1 MNERIEYLLKK
12 ANSLPQEPGVYL
24 MKDNKGKIIYI
35 GKAKILKNRVTSYF
49 RKNSSHTAKV
59 RKMVE
64 NVYDFDFITVKSEF
78 EALVLENSLIKQN
91 QPKYN
96 ILLKDDKGYSYIRIS
111 GDVYPRITAEYKN
124 DDIRSFY
131 LGPYTSSYYVKM
143 AVDEVNKVFKL
154 PTCNKHFPR
163 DFKKSRP
170 CLNKYINNCMG
181 VCEGRISSDEYANII
196 NNAKRFLTG
205 DKNIIS
211 DLNEQMQSAS
221 NELRFEDA
229 ARYRDQIKAIE
240 SIASKQLVVGKNDE
254 SSDYIGLSQSSE
266 MVSVAVM
273 MYRDGKLIDKK
284 NYFLGD
290 VYDTH
295 EMRSDFLIRY
305 YENNDIPSKIYL
317 DEEIEDMELLSKYL
331 TDKRG
336 KKASVVVPKIGE
348 KLKLVT
354 LAKANAGEYLA
365 LRIGRTAKELTALE
379 QLGEILG
386 LSKPPKIIESYDI
399 SNFGTSGIVA
409 GMVVYENGRPKKK
422 YYRKFAIKGIS
433 TPDDY
438 YSMQE
443 VITRRFTHYLDGDEA
458 FSFKPD
464 LILVDGGKGQVKSAK
479 MALGSLGITDI
490 AVFGMVKDNKHRTRA
505 ITDSGA
511 EISIV
516 DKRQVFTL
524 VSSIQEEVHRFA
536 ITYQKTTRK
545 TDYRSKLTDVEG
557 IGEKKAKLL
566 VKVFKTKTALK
577 NAKVEELMR
586 TAKVNKEVATAL
598 KQYIVDNF

>member
-1 MNERIEYLLKK
+1 
-12 ANSLPQEPGVYL
+12 
-24 MKDNKGKIIYI
+24 MKDAKGKIIYI

-49 RKNSSHTAKV
+49 RKNSSHTNKV

-78 EALVLENSLIKQN
+78 EALILENSLIKQN

-111 GDVYPRITAEYKN
+111 SGDYPKITAEYKN
-124 DDIRSFY
+124 DDARSFY
-131 LGPYTSSYYVKM
+131 LGPYTSSYYVKK
-143 AVDEVNKVFKL
+143 AVDEVNKIFKL
-154 PTCNKHFPR
+154 PTCHKVFPR
-163 DFKKSRP
+163 DFKKARP
-170 CLNKYINNCMG
+170 CLNKYINNCIG
-181 VCEGRISSDEYANII
+181 VCEGKITKDQYAVII
-196 NNAKRFLTG
+196 ENAKRFLSG

-211 DLNEQMQSAS
+211 DLNEQMQNAS

-240 SIASKQLVVGKNDE
+240 SVGNNKQLVVGKNDE
-254 SSDYIGLSQSSE
+254 SADYIGLSVSSD
-266 MVSVAVM
+266 MVSVAVL
-273 MYRDGKLIDKK
+273 MYRDGKLTEKK

-290 VYDTH
+290 IYDLS
-295 EMRSDFLIRY
+295 EMRSDFLTRY
-305 YENNDIPSKIYL
+305 YENNDIPSKVYI
-317 DEEIEDMELLSKYL
+317 DEEIEDLDLLSKYL
-331 TDKRG
+331 TEKRG
-336 KKASVVVPKIGE
+336 RKSSVLVPKLGE

-354 LAKANAGEYLA
+354 LSKANASEYLA
-365 LRIGRTAKELTALE
+365 LRLGRTAKELTALS

-386 LSKPPKIIESYDI
+386 LNKPPKLIESYDI
-399 SNFGTSGIVA
+399 SNFGASGIVA
-409 GMVVYENGRPKKK
+409 GMVVFENGRPKKK
-422 YYRKFAIKGIS
+422 YYRKFAIKGID

-443 VITRRFTHYLDGDEA
+443 AITRRFTHFLDGDEN
-458 FSFKPD
+458 FDFKPD

-479 MALGSLGITDI
+479 TALSSLGISDI
-490 AVFGMVKDNKHRTRA
+490 AVFGMVKDNKHKTRA

-524 VSSIQEEVHRFA
+524 VSAIQEEVHRFA

-545 TDYRSKLTDVEG
+545 GGYKTKLTEVSG
-557 IGEKKAKLL
+557 IGEKKAAMLIRH
-566 VKVFKTKTALK
+566 FKTKEAFK
-577 NAKVEELMR
+577 AASVEDFMKAANLNEQ
-586 TAKVNKEVATAL
+586 VATDL
-598 KQYIVDNF
+598 KQYIVNNF